1 MERTY
6 INEAQK
12 AIGGTVK
19 VQGFIENLRNSKY
32 MAFIVLKDI
41 TGKLQITV
49 EKEDHPDLVDTID
62 QLTPD
67 SVITVTGKVVEN
79 DYVKMGGVEMIPESI
94 EIESI
99 ANALPIVRKEIAAT
113 KKKKAVER
121 SSIDQRIDYRWID
134 LRTDANQ
141 LMFKAQSCM
150 VNAMRRFSSTAILIG
165 ISQIGENTKA
175 FSDRDPAS
183 SRMNAMRTNRFV
195 SMPKFSN
202 QRMRRLGWN
211 GCPFVSPR

>member
-62 QLTPD
+62 KLTPD
-67 SVITVTGKVVEN
+67 SVITVTGKVMEN

-99 ANALPIVRKEIAAT
+99 ADALPIVRKGDRSHQE
-113 KKKKAVER
+113 KKKAVER

-134 LRTDANQ
+134 LRTDENQ
-141 LMFKAQSCM
+141 LMFKAQSCF
-150 VNAMRRFSSTAILIG
+150 VNAMRKFLLDRNFIEIHTPKLI
-165 ISQIGENTKA
+165 A
-175 FSDRDPAS
+175 AAS
-183 SRMNAMRTNRFV
+183 ESGSEVFKVDYFRPQCLSGTEPPVLQADGHGC
-195 SMPKFSN
+195 
-202 QRMRRLGWN
+202 RL
-211 GCPFVSPR
+211 

>member
-94 EIESI
+94 EVEST

-134 LRTDANQ
+134 LRTDETKEQ
-141 LMFKAQSCM
+141 LFVHNIENLLSSEGNKWKAS
-150 VNAMRRFSSTAILIG
+150 NI
-165 ISQIGENTKA
+165 KA
-175 FSDRDPAS
+175 AS
-183 SRMNAMRTNRFV
+183 
-195 SMPKFSN
+195 PKEKTHSET
-202 QRMRRLGWN
+202 G
-211 GCPFVSPR
+211 S

>member
-1 MERTY
+1 MNRTY
-6 INEAQK
+6 INEVQK
-12 AIGGTVK
+12 EIGNTVK

-79 DYVKMGGVEMIPESI
+79 DYVKMGGIEMIPEAI
-94 EIESI
+94 EVESI
-99 ANALPIVRKEIAAT
+99 ADALPIARKAIAAT

-121 SSIDQRIDYRWID
+121 SSIDQRIDYRWVD
-134 LRTDANQ
+134 RREPADVQGPELHGQRH
-141 LMFKAQSCM
+141 AQ
-150 VNAMRRFSSTAILIG
+150 VPAGPELY
-165 ISQIGENTKA
+165 
-175 FSDRDPAS
+175 RDPHPQAD
-183 SRMNAMRTNRFV
+183 RCC
-195 SMPKFSN
+195 
-202 QRMRRLGWN
+202 QRERLRGVQGGLLRPQCLPGTEPPVLQADGN
-211 GCPFVSPR
+211 GCRL

>member
-49 EKEDHPDLVDTID
+49 EKADHPELVDTID

-67 SVITVTGKVVEN
+67 SVITVTGKVMEN

-94 EIESI
+94 EVEST

-134 LRTDANQ
+134 LRTDENQ
-141 LMFKAQSCM
+141 LMFKAQSCF
-150 VNAMRRFSSTAILIG
+150 VNAMRQFLLERNFIEIHTPS
-165 ISQIGENTKA
+165 
-175 FSDRDPAS
+175 
-183 SRMNAMRTNRFV
+183 
-195 SMPKFSN
+195 
-202 QRMRRLGWN
+202 
-211 GCPFVSPR
+211 

>member
-113 KKKKAVER
+113 KKRGCGALQHRPAHRLPLDRPAHRRESAHVQGTELLCER
-121 SSIDQRIDYRWID
+121 H
-134 LRTDANQ
+134 
-141 LMFKAQSCM
+141 AQ
-150 VNAMRRFSSTAILIG
+150 V
-165 ISQIGENTKA
+165 
-175 FSDRDPAS
+175 PAG
-183 SRMNAMRTNRFV
+183 
-195 SMPKFSN
+195 P
-202 QRMRRLGWN
+202 
-211 GCPFVSPR
+211 

>member
-49 EKEDHPDLVDTID
+49 EKADHPELVDTID

-67 SVITVTGKVVEN
+67 SVITVTGKVMEN

-94 EIESI
+94 EVEST

-113 KKKKAVER
+113 KKKKAVELLR
-121 SSIDQRIDYRWID
+121 QRH
-134 LRTDANQ
+134 AQVPAGSQ
-141 LMFKAQSCM
+141 LH
-150 VNAMRRFSSTAILIG
+150 
-165 ISQIGENTKA
+165 
-175 FSDRDPAS
+175 RDPHPQAD
-183 SRMNAMRTNRFV
+183 RCC
-195 SMPKFSN
+195 
-202 QRMRRLGWN
+202 QRERL
-211 GCPFVSPR
+211 